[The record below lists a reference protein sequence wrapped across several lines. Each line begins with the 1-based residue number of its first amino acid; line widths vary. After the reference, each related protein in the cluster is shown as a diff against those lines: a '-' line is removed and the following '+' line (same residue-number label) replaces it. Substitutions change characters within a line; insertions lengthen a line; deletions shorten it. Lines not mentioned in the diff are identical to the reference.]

1 MRRYLYIAG
10 LMQVGWVMALS
21 IVLCLG
27 LGIWV
32 DGRLDTKPLFTLF
45 LIVVGVV
52 IGALAVYNTVRS
64 SLAGLE
70 QGEDE

>member
-1 MRRYLYIAG
+1 MRRYIYMAG

-32 DGRLDTKPLFTLF
+32 DGRMNTKPVFTLF
-45 LIVVGVV
+45 LLFVGVV
-52 IGALAVYNTVRS
+52 IGAFAVYSVVKS
-64 SLAGLE
+64 SLVGI
-70 QGEDE
+70 QSGEDE